1 MPPKQLQV
9 TFNVLLSS
17 FGRKLAAIGLLPLLA
32 LMSFSGCIGYFFGL
46 VASTTNYLSLSSN
59 IIKAV
64 GGEQLGQGGCPPAS
78 LMNGNGVPTFK
89 GRGELGIIMQS
100 EGFTVG
106 VELGVQHGFFA
117 SEMLTHWTN
126 CTKYHLGESIDSS
139 ERSCNLLSHTYVVD
153 KIVTTIQLTHS
164 PCPLFTSINFPI
176 QNPNY

>member
-9 TFNVLLSS
+9 KFNVLLSS

-46 VASTTNYLSLSSN
+46 VASTTNLSVSSSSN

-64 GGEQLGQGGCPPAS
+64 VGGEQLGKGGCPPSS

-89 GRGELGIIMQS
+89 GRGELGLIVQS

-126 CTKYHLGESIDSS
+126 CTEYHLGESFDSS
-139 ERSCNLLSHTYVVD
+139 GRVAIPILLV
-153 KIVTTIQLTHS
+153 L
-164 PCPLFTSINFPI
+164 
-176 QNPNY
+176 